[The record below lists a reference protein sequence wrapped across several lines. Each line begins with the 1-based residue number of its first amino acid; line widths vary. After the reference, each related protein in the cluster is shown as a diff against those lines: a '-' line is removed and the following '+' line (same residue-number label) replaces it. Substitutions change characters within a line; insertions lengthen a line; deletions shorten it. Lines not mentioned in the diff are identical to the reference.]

1 MKIDIFDII
10 VLLLIIVYCIYI
22 IIYEKRSIRSKLIEK
37 TVSLSNYKT
46 IISNEEVYDKYIS
59 KMMKKEEEP
68 YCLPKYKFKCSVD
81 KKTYMEMDYYI
92 INKNRNVK
100 KIFYLHGGSYI
111 ENPLIF
117 HLKFLDD
124 LASESNLEIIL
135 PIYPKA
141 PKYNFHDGYEKVFG
155 LYNFLFN
162 ENNEI
167 IIMGDSAGGGFS
179 LGLSM
184 MLKENN
190 LIGPSDIILFSPWID
205 ITMKNDDIKRYEKKD
220 PFLSRKALTKAGLL
234 WSGDCDSNNY
244 LLSPINGFFNDIGK
258 ISIFVGTH
266 EILLPDIR
274 KLKNILINNNINH
287 NYFEYKKMN
296 HVFPL
301 HPIPEAKDARKKV
314 LDIINKIL

>member
-1 MKIDIFDII
+1 MKIDTIDII
-10 VLLLIIVYCIYI
+10 MLILILIYCIYI

-46 IISNEEVYDKYIS
+46 IISNEEVYDKYIT

-68 YCLPKYKFKCSVD
+68 YCLPKYKFKCSIE
-81 KKTYMEMDYYI
+81 KQTHMGMDYYI
-92 INKNRNVK
+92 INKNDNHK

-117 HLKFLDD
+117 HIKFLDD
-124 LASESNLEIIL
+124 LANESNLEIIL

-141 PKYNFHDGYEKVFG
+141 PKYNYTIGYEKVFG

-162 ENNEI
+162 DKNKV

-190 LIGPSDIILFSPWID
+190 KTKPTDIILLSPWLD
-205 ITMKNDDIKRYEKKD
+205 ITMKNDDIKKYEKKD
-220 PFLSRKALTKAGLL
+220 PFLSKKALIKAGLL
-234 WSGDCDSNNY
+234 WSGNSDPNHY
-244 LLSPINGFFNDIGK
+244 LLSPINGCFKGIGK
-258 ISIFVGTH
+258 ITLFVGTH

-274 KLKNILINNNINH
+274 KFKNILDNNSISY

-301 HPIPEAKDARKKV
+301 HPIPEAKDAKKQI
-314 LDIINKIL
+314 LDIINKVL